1 MEFLLQANFYYTN
14 LKLERETILT
24 RFLRTFTI
32 NQKSNFFVKMQN
44 VKIAKDKQCE
54 KCSRG

>member
-54 KCSRG
+54 KCSIG